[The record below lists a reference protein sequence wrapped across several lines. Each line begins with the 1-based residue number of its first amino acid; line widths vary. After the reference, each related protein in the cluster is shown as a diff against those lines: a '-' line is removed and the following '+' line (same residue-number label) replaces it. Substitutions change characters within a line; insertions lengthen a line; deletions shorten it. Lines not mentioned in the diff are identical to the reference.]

1 MTTLAAYYDEISLL
15 QSALNDLLNHAEDH
29 FGLTKEEIDEQA
41 LAEVAAIRE
50 QVESLA
56 GGYR

>member
-1 MTTLAAYYDEISLL
+1 MTTLAAYYQEIALL
-15 QSALNDLLNHAEDH
+15 QSALNDLMGHAEDH
-29 FGLTKEEIDEQA
+29 FGLCKEEIDEQA